1 MARYAVEHIWEGK
14 QEYFLIRDHQSW
26 QMVLFPSKYLTH
38 LIRANRSPNT
48 VGRRAKSIR
57 FYLEYLDEKKME
69 LSQVAE
75 LEFQEQYEHYVGF
88 LHWLKVGNH
97 LHEKKEKLPSNKT
110 CNAYLKDVFRF
121 FCFLELEADM
131 ERLKVLYYDS
141 FTTHDSIGVKRKLR
155 FRSFNGY
162 LKEEERNVRP
172 AEHQEILELLKQC
185 TNCRDQLLIMLL
197 AETGYR
203 IGEILGVNYT
213 RDIDY
218 ERHTIRV
225 FFRDDNENKAR
236 AKNAAYRRSKVSDAT
251 FQFLLFYL
259 SKYREFLQHQPML
272 FVNIEGE
279 TKGKALQV
287 DGKEKTVPSSL
298 ITYVRKAYQFTEAE
312 EERDEIEKDIWTLEN
327 LDIAY
332 KKNPIKNVQTLN
344 FTTIIQDDLREETKK
359 AVYEHLHH
367 EAIATIIKELTAIR
381 RLSKYLKETYP
392 HIHSAEELN
401 RELLEEYLTYL
412 ATEAEGVNNYRMD
425 LTRLRGVL
433 ETIGKLYGY
442 PHLEIL
448 FLASDLPR
456 QVQPK
461 LKSYSDSEL
470 IRFNAALAEL
480 DEQMERLMV
489 IHQMLGTR
497 ISDTLT
503 LQTDCL
509 YRQDGHPMI
518 QIRQMKTTTF
528 VKPISAELELLI
540 EKAIQYT
547 RKMYGD
553 TVYIFVDEKNS
564 KRPMQ
569 YNTVQNKVMDL
580 IQKKDLRDDHGEL
593 FGFGTHMFRHVYGIR
608 LTELHLDDWTIAKL
622 LGHTSVKNVK
632 FYRKMSLQII
642 ADETREIRAEMS
654 RMIRANLAGWGKEY
668 EQI

>member
-1 MARYAVEHIWEGK
+1 MPAIDENVIKRIMPHSLEAEQSVIGSMFIDTEAIAAATEQISGEDFYNRQYGIVFDTIVELNNEGK
-14 QEYFLIRDHQSW
+14 PVDFVTLQDRLRSREDVPPEVSGLDFLTNLIASVPTSANIKYYAGIVAEKATLRRLIRTNEEIANTCYSGKESLDTILESTESKINEVVQKKNVKESHCFDFGLLPTKGLQKEFRSFIEDRSR
-26 QMVLFPSKYLTH
+26 QCALGTMIQERVIYQRFCRMVKDQR
-38 LIRANRSPNT
+38 IRANS
-48 VGRRAKSIR
+48 
-57 FYLEYLDEKKME
+57 LH
-69 LSQVAE
+69 E
-75 LEFQEQYEHYVGF
+75 LEWEQ
-88 LHWLKVGNH
+88 W
-97 LHEKKEKLPSNKT
+97 
-110 CNAYLKDVFRF
+110 
-121 FCFLELEADM
+121 
-131 ERLKVLYYDS
+131 
-141 FTTHDSIGVKRKLR
+141 
-155 FRSFNGY
+155 
-162 LKEEERNVRP
+162 
-172 AEHQEILELLKQC
+172 LLKI
-185 TNCRDQLLIMLL
+185 RSWLLEHGQKLTMQ
-197 AETGYR
+197 
-203 IGEILGVNYT
+203 
-213 RDIDY
+213 
-218 ERHTIRV
+218 
-225 FFRDDNENKAR
+225 
-236 AKNAAYRRSKVSDAT
+236 KVSV
-251 FQFLLFYL
+251 Y
-259 SKYREFLQHQPML
+259 
-272 FVNIEGE
+272 
-279 TKGKALQV
+279 
-287 DGKEKTVPSSL
+287 GKEKIVPSSL
-298 ITYVRKAYQFTEAE
+298 IAYVRKAYQFTEE
-312 EERDEIEKDIWTLEN
+312 EEEQDEIEKDIWTLEN
-327 LDIAY
+327 LDIPY
-332 KKNPIKNVQTLN
+332 KKNLIKNYQTLN
-344 FTTIIQDDLREETKK
+344 FTTIIQTDLREETKK

-392 HIHSAEELN
+392 DIHSAEELN

-425 LTRLRGVL
+425 LTRLRGIL

-442 PHLEIL
+442 SHLESL
-448 FLASDLPR
+448 FLTSDLPK

-480 DEQMERLMV
+480 DEQIERLMV

-509 YRQDGHPMI
+509 YRQNGHPMI

-569 YNTVQNKVMDL
+569 YNTVQNKMMDL

>member
-1 MARYAVEHIWEGK
+1 
-14 QEYFLIRDHQSW
+14 
-26 QMVLFPSKYLTH
+26 
-38 LIRANRSPNT
+38 
-48 VGRRAKSIR
+48 
-57 FYLEYLDEKKME
+57 
-69 LSQVAE
+69 
-75 LEFQEQYEHYVGF
+75 
-88 LHWLKVGNH
+88 
-97 LHEKKEKLPSNKT
+97 
-110 CNAYLKDVFRF
+110 
-121 FCFLELEADM
+121 
-131 ERLKVLYYDS
+131 
-141 FTTHDSIGVKRKLR
+141 
-155 FRSFNGY
+155 
-162 LKEEERNVRP
+162 
-172 AEHQEILELLKQC
+172 
-185 TNCRDQLLIMLL
+185 
-197 AETGYR
+197 
-203 IGEILGVNYT
+203 
-213 RDIDY
+213 
-218 ERHTIRV
+218 
-225 FFRDDNENKAR
+225 
-236 AKNAAYRRSKVSDAT
+236 
-251 FQFLLFYL
+251 
-259 SKYREFLQHQPML
+259 
-272 FVNIEGE
+272 
-279 TKGKALQV
+279 
-287 DGKEKTVPSSL
+287 
-298 ITYVRKAYQFTEAE
+298 
-312 EERDEIEKDIWTLEN
+312 
-327 LDIAY
+327 
-332 KKNPIKNVQTLN
+332 
-344 FTTIIQDDLREETKK
+344 
-359 AVYEHLHH
+359 
-367 EAIATIIKELTAIR
+367 
-381 RLSKYLKETYP
+381 
-392 HIHSAEELN
+392 
-401 RELLEEYLTYL
+401 
-412 ATEAEGVNNYRMD
+412 MD
-425 LTRLRGVL
+425 LTRLRGTL

-528 VKPISAELELLI
+528 VKPISAKLELLT
-540 EKAIQYT
+540 EKAMEYT
-547 RKMYGD
+547 KKRYGD

-564 KRPMQ
+564 KKPMQ
-569 YNTVQNKVMDL
+569 YNTVQNKLMDL

>member
-1 MARYAVEHIWEGK
+1 MCSREKEGI
-14 QEYFLIRDHQSW
+14 L
-26 QMVLFPSKYLTH
+26 P
-38 LIRANRSPNT
+38 
-48 VGRRAKSIR
+48 
-57 FYLEYLDEKKME
+57 
-69 LSQVAE
+69 
-75 LEFQEQYEHYVGF
+75 F
-88 LHWLKVGNH
+88 LHEREEIHMRKFYTAEAVTEGHPDKLCDQIAYAILDVCLKNDENSRVAC
-97 LHEKKEKLPSNKT
+97 E
-110 CNAYLKDVFRF
+110 
-121 FCFLELEADM
+121 
-131 ERLKVLYYDS
+131 VL
-141 FTTHDSIGVKRKLR
+141 
-155 FRSFNGY
+155 
-162 LKEEERNVRP
+162 
-172 AEHQEILELLKQC
+172 A
-185 TNCRDQLLIMLL
+185 
-197 AETGYR
+197 
-203 IGEILGVNYT
+203 
-213 RDIDY
+213 
-218 ERHTIRV
+218 
-225 FFRDDNENKAR
+225 
-236 AKNAAYRRSKVSDAT
+236 
-251 FQFLLFYL
+251 
-259 SKYREFLQHQPML
+259 
-272 FVNIEGE
+272 
-279 TKGKALQV
+279 TKG
-287 DGKEKTVPSSL
+287 
-298 ITYVRKAYQFTEAE
+298 
-312 EERDEIEKDIWTLEN
+312 N
-327 LDIAY
+327 
-332 KKNPIKNVQTLN
+332 
-344 FTTIIQDDLREETKK
+344 IIVAGE
-359 AVYEHLHH
+359 
-367 EAIATIIKELTAIR
+367 IIKELTAIR

-392 HIHSAEELN
+392 DIHSAEELN
-401 RELLEEYLTYL
+401 RELLEEHLMYL
-412 ATEAEGVNNYRMD
+412 ATEAEDMNNYRMD
-425 LTRLRGVL
+425 LTRLRGTL

-497 ISDTLT
+497 ISDTLI

-540 EKAIQYT
+540 EKAMEYT
-547 RKMYGD
+547 KKRYGD

-564 KRPMQ
+564 KKPMQ
-569 YNTVQNKVMDL
+569 YNTVQNKLMDL

-593 FGFGTHMFRHVYGIR
+593 FGFGTHMFHRVYGIR

>member
-1 MARYAVEHIWEGK
+1 MCSREKEGI
-14 QEYFLIRDHQSW
+14 L
-26 QMVLFPSKYLTH
+26 P
-38 LIRANRSPNT
+38 
-48 VGRRAKSIR
+48 
-57 FYLEYLDEKKME
+57 
-69 LSQVAE
+69 
-75 LEFQEQYEHYVGF
+75 F
-88 LHWLKVGNH
+88 LHEREEIHMRKFYTAEAVTEGHPDKLCDQIAYAILDVCLKNDENSRVAC
-97 LHEKKEKLPSNKT
+97 E
-110 CNAYLKDVFRF
+110 
-121 FCFLELEADM
+121 
-131 ERLKVLYYDS
+131 VL
-141 FTTHDSIGVKRKLR
+141 
-155 FRSFNGY
+155 
-162 LKEEERNVRP
+162 
-172 AEHQEILELLKQC
+172 A
-185 TNCRDQLLIMLL
+185 
-197 AETGYR
+197 
-203 IGEILGVNYT
+203 
-213 RDIDY
+213 
-218 ERHTIRV
+218 
-225 FFRDDNENKAR
+225 
-236 AKNAAYRRSKVSDAT
+236 
-251 FQFLLFYL
+251 
-259 SKYREFLQHQPML
+259 
-272 FVNIEGE
+272 
-279 TKGKALQV
+279 TKG
-287 DGKEKTVPSSL
+287 
-298 ITYVRKAYQFTEAE
+298 
-312 EERDEIEKDIWTLEN
+312 N
-327 LDIAY
+327 
-332 KKNPIKNVQTLN
+332 
-344 FTTIIQDDLREETKK
+344 IIVAGE
-359 AVYEHLHH
+359 
-367 EAIATIIKELTAIR
+367 IIKELTAIR

-392 HIHSAEELN
+392 DIHSAEELN
-401 RELLEEYLTYL
+401 RELLEEHLMYL
-412 ATEAEGVNNYRMD
+412 ATEAEDMNNYRMD
-425 LTRLRGVL
+425 LTRLRGTL

-540 EKAIQYT
+540 EKAMEYT
-547 RKMYGD
+547 KKRYGD

-564 KRPMQ
+564 KKPMQ
-569 YNTVQNKVMDL
+569 YNTVQNKLMDL

-593 FGFGTHMFRHVYGIR
+593 FGFGTHMFRRVYGIR

>member
-1 MARYAVEHIWEGK
+1 MERFMIIKNESNKKAGRMCSREKEGI
-14 QEYFLIRDHQSW
+14 L
-26 QMVLFPSKYLTH
+26 P
-38 LIRANRSPNT
+38 
-48 VGRRAKSIR
+48 
-57 FYLEYLDEKKME
+57 
-69 LSQVAE
+69 
-75 LEFQEQYEHYVGF
+75 F
-88 LHWLKVGNH
+88 LHEREEIHMRKFYTAEAVTEGHPDKLCDQIAYAILDVCLKNDENSRVAC
-97 LHEKKEKLPSNKT
+97 E
-110 CNAYLKDVFRF
+110 
-121 FCFLELEADM
+121 
-131 ERLKVLYYDS
+131 VL
-141 FTTHDSIGVKRKLR
+141 
-155 FRSFNGY
+155 
-162 LKEEERNVRP
+162 
-172 AEHQEILELLKQC
+172 A
-185 TNCRDQLLIMLL
+185 
-197 AETGYR
+197 
-203 IGEILGVNYT
+203 
-213 RDIDY
+213 
-218 ERHTIRV
+218 
-225 FFRDDNENKAR
+225 
-236 AKNAAYRRSKVSDAT
+236 
-251 FQFLLFYL
+251 
-259 SKYREFLQHQPML
+259 
-272 FVNIEGE
+272 
-279 TKGKALQV
+279 TKG
-287 DGKEKTVPSSL
+287 
-298 ITYVRKAYQFTEAE
+298 
-312 EERDEIEKDIWTLEN
+312 N
-327 LDIAY
+327 
-332 KKNPIKNVQTLN
+332 
-344 FTTIIQDDLREETKK
+344 IIVAGE
-359 AVYEHLHH
+359 
-367 EAIATIIKELTAIR
+367 IIKELTAIR

-392 HIHSAEELN
+392 DIHSAEELN
-401 RELLEEYLTYL
+401 RELLEEHLMYL
-412 ATEAEGVNNYRMD
+412 ATEAEDMNNYRMD
-425 LTRLRGVL
+425 LTRLRGTL

-497 ISDTLT
+497 ISDTLI

-540 EKAIQYT
+540 EKAMEYT
-547 RKMYGD
+547 KKRYGD

-564 KRPMQ
+564 KKPMQ
-569 YNTVQNKVMDL
+569 YNTVQNKLMDL

-593 FGFGTHMFRHVYGIR
+593 FGFGTHMFRRVYGIR

>member
-1 MARYAVEHIWEGK
+1 MERFMIIKNESNKKAGRMCSREKEGI
-14 QEYFLIRDHQSW
+14 L
-26 QMVLFPSKYLTH
+26 P
-38 LIRANRSPNT
+38 
-48 VGRRAKSIR
+48 
-57 FYLEYLDEKKME
+57 
-69 LSQVAE
+69 
-75 LEFQEQYEHYVGF
+75 F
-88 LHWLKVGNH
+88 LHEREEIHMRKFYTAEAVTEGHPDKLCDQIAYAILDVCLKNDENSRVAC
-97 LHEKKEKLPSNKT
+97 E
-110 CNAYLKDVFRF
+110 
-121 FCFLELEADM
+121 
-131 ERLKVLYYDS
+131 VL
-141 FTTHDSIGVKRKLR
+141 
-155 FRSFNGY
+155 
-162 LKEEERNVRP
+162 
-172 AEHQEILELLKQC
+172 A
-185 TNCRDQLLIMLL
+185 
-197 AETGYR
+197 
-203 IGEILGVNYT
+203 
-213 RDIDY
+213 
-218 ERHTIRV
+218 
-225 FFRDDNENKAR
+225 
-236 AKNAAYRRSKVSDAT
+236 
-251 FQFLLFYL
+251 
-259 SKYREFLQHQPML
+259 
-272 FVNIEGE
+272 
-279 TKGKALQV
+279 TKG
-287 DGKEKTVPSSL
+287 
-298 ITYVRKAYQFTEAE
+298 
-312 EERDEIEKDIWTLEN
+312 N
-327 LDIAY
+327 
-332 KKNPIKNVQTLN
+332 
-344 FTTIIQDDLREETKK
+344 IIVAGE
-359 AVYEHLHH
+359 
-367 EAIATIIKELTAIR
+367 IIKELTAIR

-392 HIHSAEELN
+392 DIHSAEELN
-401 RELLEEYLTYL
+401 RELLEEHLMYL
-412 ATEAEGVNNYRMD
+412 ATEAEDMNNYRMD
-425 LTRLRGVL
+425 LTRLRGTL

-497 ISDTLT
+497 ISDTLI

-540 EKAIQYT
+540 EKAMEYT
-547 RKMYGD
+547 KKRYGD

-564 KRPMQ
+564 KKPMQ
-569 YNTVQNKVMDL
+569 YNTVQNKLMDL

-593 FGFGTHMFRHVYGIR
+593 FGFGTHMFRRVYGIC